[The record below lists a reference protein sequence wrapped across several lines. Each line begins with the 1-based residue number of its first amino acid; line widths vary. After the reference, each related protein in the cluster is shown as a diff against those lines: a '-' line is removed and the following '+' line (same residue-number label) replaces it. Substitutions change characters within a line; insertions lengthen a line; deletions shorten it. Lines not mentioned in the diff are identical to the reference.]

1 VLTKDREVNFKR
13 FWNSEAL
20 FVMDGA
26 NEFPISQQKAIFYS
40 FSKLRIYNCIILN
53 RENSVADKEYSRPIN
68 ANNVD
73 TDMKFGVYTWF
84 PYQCSDR
91 CTEVN
96 DITLLDSGLFLY
108 KDTSTKNNDLF
119 PGKISKNLKGCR
131 MKTVVRE
138 GHRDFT
144 TKYFNRTYSE
154 GDLVRYIVGLETNL
168 FVIVWQ
174 QMNMKLFHVP
184 APEVCE
190 LENVL
195 LKN

>member
-1 VLTKDREVNFKR
+1 MLTKDRESNFAR
-13 FWNSEAL
+13 FWNSETL
-20 FVMDGA
+20 LVMAGA

-40 FSKLRIYNCIILN
+40 FSKLTIYNCIVLN
-53 RENSVADKEYSRPIN
+53 RENCVADKEYSKTIN
-68 ANNVD
+68 VNHVD
-73 TDMKFGVYTWF
+73 NGTKLGVYTWF
-84 PYQCSDR
+84 PYQSSDC

-96 DITLLDSGLFLY
+96 DITLLDSWVISAQGHFS
-108 KDTSTKNNDLF
+108 KKTDLF
-119 PGKISKNLKGCR
+119 PGKISNSLKRRR
-131 MKTVVRE
+131 MKTVVRD
-138 GHRDFT
+138 GHRNFT